1 MLTSGQTI
9 ALRVDKPAVGGR
21 MISRADGQ
29 VVLVAGAIPG
39 ERVTARVERVSR
51 GVVYAQVVSVE
62 EPATDRRE
70 PFPDPACGGCA
81 YSHIAYPRQLEL
93 KAAVV
98 ADAFARIG
106 KLVVPG
112 RIAVTPS
119 PGDGYRMRARLHRKG
134 AEIGFYREG
143 THELCHARDT
153 RQLLPASCDALDS
166 ISRLLQDRGV
176 HAVAAVEIAEN
187 VDASERVVHLEPAT
201 ADDAARLGSMS
212 CPALVS
218 GVTAGDAIVAGD
230 PYVTDVLSIDARTV
244 SLRRHVRTFFQG
256 NRYLLA
262 SLAQH
267 VVEQASPGGEV
278 LDLYAGAGLF
288 AVSVARVLASRVT
301 AVEGDA
307 VAARDLAD
315 NARTSGAE
323 VAAVRLPVEK
333 FAVSRRGSMPDV
345 VIVDP
350 PRTGLSS
357 DALLGVVG
365 LRARRIVYVSCDVA
379 TLARDARRL
388 VDSGYQ
394 LGRVEAFDLFPNTP
408 HVETVAVFG
417 ARLTSAD

>member
-39 ERVTARVERVSR
+39 ERVTARVERLGR

-62 EPATDRRE
+62 EPAKDRRE
-70 PFPDPACGGCA
+70 PFPDPPCGGCA
-81 YSHIAYPRQLEL
+81 YSHIAYPRQLEI

-98 ADAFARIG
+98 ADALARIG

-112 RIAVTPS
+112 RIAVAPS

-134 AEIGFYREG
+134 PDIGFYREG

-153 RQLLPASCDALDS
+153 RQLLPATCEALDG
-166 ISRLLQDRGV
+166 INRLLQDCGV
-176 HAVAAVEIAEN
+176 RAIAAVEIAEN
-187 VDASERVVHLEPAT
+187 VDASERVVHLDPAT
-201 ADDAARLGSMS
+201 PDDAARLGSMGR
-212 CPALVS
+212 PALVS
-218 GVTAGDAIVAGD
+218 GVTAGDAIVTGD
-230 PYVTDVLSIDARTV
+230 PHVTDVLSIDARAVT
-244 SLRRHVRTFFQG
+244 LRRHVRTFFQG

-267 VVEQASPGGEV
+267 VVEQVSPGGEV

-288 AVSVARVLASRVT
+288 AVSVAKVLGSCVT

-307 VAARDLAD
+307 LAARDLAD

-333 FAVSRRGSMPDV
+333 FAASRRGSMPDV

-394 LGRVEAFDLFPNTP
+394 FGRAEAFDLFPNTP
-408 HVETVAVFG
+408 HVETVAVFD
-417 ARLTSAD
+417 ATSAD